1 MRCMRH
7 CRPSP
12 PVFIARPT
20 SVGHREEVIAFACGF
35 IGRKRPARRGPPR
48 SPPERPA
55 GKMRFRRAG
64 PPPSVRPVPPPAEPF
79 EPKKRSFR
87 NFVASVRYSIEGF
100 FAAVQH
106 EPSFREDLIFALLLV
121 PLAIILPVNA
131 VSTALMIFSLILI
144 LIVEL
149 LNSSIEWVIDYLR
162 PEQHPLAKRIK
173 DMASA
178 AVFLS
183 YINCIVVWSI
193 MLWPSNAVWRRILG

>member
-1 MRCMRH
+1 
-7 CRPSP
+7 
-12 PVFIARPT
+12 
-20 SVGHREEVIAFACGF
+20 
-35 IGRKRPARRGPPR
+35 
-48 SPPERPA
+48 
-55 GKMRFRRAG
+55 MRFRRAG
-64 PPPSVRPVPPPAEPF
+64 PPASVRPVSHPATPL
-79 EPKKRSFR
+79 EPKRRSFR
-87 NFVASVRYSIEGF
+87 NFIASVRYSIDGF
-100 FAAVQH
+100 FAALKH
-106 EPSFREDLIFALLLV
+106 EPSFREDLIFAVLLV

-183 YINCIVVWSI
+183 YINCIVVWTI